1 MLGAALAGEPLIRL
15 SCFCGVL
22 VLMTLWEVLTPR
34 RPQSIRRLLR
44 WPNNLGLVILNSFLL
59 RLLFPLAGVGMA
71 FLAQTK
77 GWGLFNIVLAPAWL
91 AIPSAVVLLDL
102 TIYGQHVMFHAAPLL
117 WRLHRMH
124 HADLEFDVTTGLRF
138 HPGEIV
144 VSTLIKLTAILVL
157 GPAPIAVLVFEVM
170 LNATS
175 MFNHGNVS
183 LPVPLDRVL
192 RFL

>member
-1 MLGAALAGEPLIRL
+1 MTAVEPIIRS
-15 SCFCGVL
+15 SCFAGVL
-22 VLMTLWEVLTPR
+22 VLMVAWEVLTPR

-102 TIYGQHVMFHAAPLL
+102 TIYGQHVMFH
-117 WRLHRMH
+117 
-124 HADLEFDVTTGLRF
+124 
-138 HPGEIV
+138 
-144 VSTLIKLTAILVL
+144 
-157 GPAPIAVLVFEVM
+157 
-170 LNATS
+170 
-175 MFNHGNVS
+175 
-183 LPVPLDRVL
+183 
-192 RFL
+192 